1 MKKIYLLLA
10 AVICQT
16 TVFAQLI
23 DIATA
28 RQQSEN
34 SVVTVTGIVT
44 NGDELG
50 SPIRYIE
57 DGTAGIAI
65 YDPESTEGVNR
76 GDSITV
82 TGVLVDY
89 NGLLEI
95 QPVNNLINHG
105 SGYNITP
112 QLITPN
118 EIGENNE
125 SELVTIEDVVFEN
138 GGQVFSVGIHN
149 FSAGGQS
156 GIIYIK
162 AGSDLENTL
171 APTCPVK
178 MTAISSQ
185 YSFTGF
191 DGYQLLIRD
200 ENDLEFNGG
209 ICLTSGLIQSDI
221 TTSSFNVNFTTN
233 YFALSE
239 LNYGL
244 TTDFELGIVYSDS
257 LNVVQNHAITL
268 DNLEAG
274 SIYYVQALA
283 YEGPDSVASA
293 VYAFATEST
302 SSGEIRLC
310 FNNPVDTSV
319 ATIENAQFSG
329 VYTNDSIK
337 AYIDKAMHTLDIAVY
352 NHSDNMITNAINDA
366 YERGVRVRY
375 ITCES
380 TTTAALSDLNDN
392 IPTLERPEVMGIMH
406 NKFIVIDADIA
417 DSAWVLSG
425 STNWTSNQIFND
437 PNHIIM
443 VQDQSVA
450 RTYEIEFNEMWGS
463 EGDEADPDNAK
474 FGNAKSNNTPHHFIV
489 NGNAFE
495 VYFSPSD
502 NTTYNISNA
511 LKTANDEIDF
521 GLLVFTNNQLGTT
534 IAEQHEN
541 GIVVNGI
548 IEQVNVEGSE
558 YEFLVNEGINVV
570 SHQGFGDSF
579 HHKYCIVD
587 HNNTDSDPL
596 VITGSHNWSAAAE
609 TNNDENTMIIHDAN
623 IANQFYQEF
632 YQRLN
637 EIENQVEPSFNCV
650 NEACVDPMDGT
661 GTFSSLVACEYAC
674 LPTSI
679 KEAESTQY
687 TLYPNPNKGSFSVEF
702 YSKNSTVKVYQI
714 VDTQGRV
721 IVKKELSISE
731 GLNSYSLD
739 HDLGVGLYFLEID
752 NQQIKIIVQ

>member
-95 QPVNNLINHG
+95 QPVNNLVNHG

-138 GGQVFSVGIHN
+138 GGQVFSVGTHN

-541 GIVVNGI
+541 GVVVNGI

-739 HDLGVGLYFLEID
+739 HDLSVGLYFLEID